1 MSSTHYMDLLM
12 QNSPW
17 NLILF
22 MAIPVVLAETIAIT
36 ELLIPLLSER
46 AELTKKVN
54 RVSGVLAG
62 IAFIGIILYL
72 VPAVVL
78 PLASNGEFRTWV
90 DAVAIFSYLL
100 AGIPMILLA
109 LLNLKLF
116 FKHAEPKKRNVI
128 RISLLAAFLV
138 LSHIAMIFGMV
149 DPSIAGYQP
158 EKQSVEMNHSHHHS
172 HGDVQQDFLQQDH
185 SMHDH
190 SHHH

>member
-36 ELLIPLLSER
+36 ELLIPLLSQR
-46 AELTKKVN
+46 AELTTKVN
-54 RVSGVLAG
+54 RACGVLAG

-78 PLASNGEFRTWV
+78 PLASNGEFRT
-90 DAVAIFSYLL
+90 
-100 AGIPMILLA
+100 
-109 LLNLKLF
+109 
-116 FKHAEPKKRNVI
+116 
-128 RISLLAAFLV
+128 SLLAAFLV
-138 LSHIAMIFGMV
+138 FSHIAMIFGMV

-158 EKQSVEMNHSHHHS
+158 AKQSVEMNHSHHHS
-172 HGDVQQDFLQQDH
+172 HGDIQQDFLQQDH

>member
-36 ELLIPLLSER
+36 ELLIPLLSQR

-54 RVSGVLAG
+54 CVCGVLAG

-78 PLASNGEFRTWV
+78 PLASNGEFRT
-90 DAVAIFSYLL
+90 
-100 AGIPMILLA
+100 
-109 LLNLKLF
+109 
-116 FKHAEPKKRNVI
+116 
-128 RISLLAAFLV
+128 
-138 LSHIAMIFGMV
+138 
-149 DPSIAGYQP
+149 
-158 EKQSVEMNHSHHHS
+158 
-172 HGDVQQDFLQQDH
+172 
-185 SMHDH
+185 
-190 SHHH
+190 

>member
-22 MAIPVVLAETIAIT
+22 MAIPVVLAEAIAIT

-78 PLASNGEFRTWV
+78 PLASNGEFRTWCSPAARFQRGIQDLGRCSRHLLV
-90 DAVAIFSYLL
+90 PAGGHPDDSACATQLKAVL
-100 AGIPMILLA
+100 
-109 LLNLKLF
+109 
-116 FKHAEPKKRNVI
+116 
-128 RISLLAAFLV
+128 
-138 LSHIAMIFGMV
+138 
-149 DPSIAGYQP
+149 
-158 EKQSVEMNHSHHHS
+158 
-172 HGDVQQDFLQQDH
+172 
-185 SMHDH
+185 
-190 SHHH
+190 